1 MEFIEKRTVNGQVER
16 TFSEDY
22 VSELPTWWDEED
34 SKKEK
39 PRDYILCQL
48 NLTDNI
54 KVVDAFKYRQW
65 IDSFNRGRN
74 IELAEYPDELFNC
87 RRGLF
92 LSLQFGSKCYSEN
105 NYKLLLDCPITFV
118 VNGTTRYSLN
128 CAGGTQ
134 LFFGNNFETSKAYY
148 EISLELL
155 HLLSE
160 ADSLQ
165 LAFERFEGTPR
176 YVKTKRFVINE
187 FSEYSK
193 VYFEKYCQHLKEKM
207 DNKDV
212 DKDELE
218 NDDYLKKLRMEYE
231 EEKAKEEIRKLK
243 EKAEEEEKEQ
253 RKKAEE
259 KEKEQRKK
267 EQREKWKNGTLPEK
281 LEVLMEGPLGTFLCI
296 LYGIGFLFLLKSCFS
311 CS

>member
-1 MEFIEKRTVNGQVER
+1 MEFIERRTVNGQVER

-22 VSELPTWWDEED
+22 VSKLPTWWDEEE
-34 SKKEK
+34 SIKEK
-39 PRDYILCQL
+39 PQNYILCQL

-54 KVVDAFKYRQW
+54 KVVDAFEYRQW
-65 IDSFNRGRN
+65 INSFNKGKN
-74 IELAEYPDELFNC
+74 ISLAEYPDELFKC

-92 LSLQFGSKCYSEN
+92 LSLQFGSERYPEDR
-105 NYKLLLDCPITFV
+105 YKVLLDCPITFI
-118 VNGTTRYSLN
+118 VNGTTHYSLN
-128 CAGGTQ
+128 CAGGNR
-134 LFFGNNFETSKAYY
+134 LFSGDEFETSKAYY

-165 LAFERFEGTPR
+165 LAFERFEGTPS
-176 YVKTKRFVINE
+176 YVKTKRFVINA

-243 EKAEEEEKEQ
+243 AKAEEEEKEQ

-259 KEKEQRKK
+259 EEKEQRRTA
-267 EQREKWKNGTLPEK
+267 QREKWKNGTLPEK

-296 LYGIGFLFLLKSCFS
+296 LYSIGFLFLLKSCVS

>member
-22 VSELPTWWDEED
+22 VSKLPTWFNEKE
-34 SKKEK
+34 SRKEK
-39 PRDYILCQL
+39 PEDYISCQL

-54 KVVDAFKYRQW
+54 KVVDAFEYRQW
-65 IDSFNRGRN
+65 INSFNGGEN
-74 IELAEYPDELFNC
+74 ISLAEYPDELFNY

-92 LSLQFGSKCYSEN
+92 LSLRFGTEKYSEN
-105 NYKLLLDCPITFV
+105 NYMVLLDCPITFI
-118 VNGTTRYSLN
+118 VNGTTSYSLN
-128 CAGGTQ
+128 CVGGTR
-134 LFFGNNFETSKAYY
+134 LYLGSEFETPKAYY

-165 LAFERFEGTPR
+165 LGFERFNGTPS
-176 YVKTKRFVINE
+176 YVKTKRFVINK

-207 DNKDV
+207 DNEDV
-212 DKDELE
+212 NKDELE

-243 EKAEEEEKEQ
+243 AKAEEEEKEQ

-259 KEKEQRKK
+259 EKKEQRKK

-281 LEVLMEGPLGTFLCI
+281 LEVLMEGPLGTLLSI
-296 LYGIGFLFLLKSCFS
+296 LYVVGFLFLLKSCFS